1 VEKLQELLFELS
13 SSERMGIMRLLQD
26 ESLKLSDL
34 SKKRRLTNPEA
45 LRQLRRLCDV
55 GLVQREPSGLY
66 MISHYGELV
75 LSLLEGVDF
84 VARNQD
90 YFSKYDTSFLPYE
103 YINRFGE
110 LLSSSIGAEPF
121 KVLEKT
127 QNVLKEAKEFVWIIS
142 NQNFALYLPTM
153 MEKLESGIDFRLIFP
168 ESVYPPESRALIP
181 SNTPGMHKRI
191 LSEVNVR
198 LVVTDKYSGFGLPLR
213 ENMTD
218 YRAIMGD
225 DSRFHKWCKDL
236 FTYYWEKSRPHIP
249 YREKGS

>member
-1 VEKLQELLFELS
+1 MVEKLQVLLFELS
-13 SSERMGIMRLLQD
+13 SSERMSIMRVLQD
-26 ESLKLSDL
+26 ESLKLSNL
-34 SKKRRLTNPEA
+34 AKNQGLTNPEA
-45 LRQLRRLCDV
+45 LRQVRRLCDV

-66 MISHYGELV
+66 MISHYGMLV
-75 LSLLEGVDF
+75 LSMLEGLEF

-90 YFSKYDTSFLPYE
+90 YFSQYDTSFLPYE

-110 LLSSSIGAEPF
+110 LSSSSIGAEPF

-127 QNVLKEAKEFVWIIS
+127 QEVLKEAEEFVWIMS

-153 MEKLESGIDFRLIFP
+153 MEKLESGIEFRLVFP
-168 ESVYPPESRALIP
+168 EEVYPPEHSSLIP
-181 SNTPGMHKRI
+181 SNTQGMHKRV

-198 LVVTDKYSGFGLPLR
+198 LVVTDKYAGFGLPLR

-225 DSRFHKWCKDL
+225 DPRFYKWCKDL
-236 FTYYWEKSRPHIP
+236 FQYYWEKARPHIP
-249 YREKGS
+249 Y